1 MSAINH
7 MATTLAGIKTPP
19 WMKPEATGRKG
30 LSRTGTI
37 RELLKS
43 ANRPVTAAEIA
54 FDVDLPSFNT
64 NLVWLLLKHDISKGR
79 VILQDGRYSWNHD
92 YDSAEAAAIREAV
105 QLLRR
110 NGYLVK
116 EPKP

>member
-1 MSAINH
+1 MNPFTQ
-7 MATTLAGIKTPP
+7 MASSLTAKKIQPWIKSDAPSC
-19 WMKPEATGRKG
+19 KR

-54 FDVDLPSFNT
+54 FDVDLPHFNT

-79 VILQDGRYSWNHD
+79 VIFQEGRYLWNHE
-92 YDSAEAAAIREAV
+92 YDSAEAAAIRDAM

-110 NGYLVK
+110 NGYQVK